1 MEKLE
6 KTIKKQL
13 APLVEQTMHDVLG
26 VTIDEL
32 NRDITAKL
40 EKGPFLDFPINTN
53 IPYKEAKRQ
62 FKRHYLRKLLQIH
75 YGNISEVAKQVHL
88 DRRSIH
94 RLVKEIKLDVDAIRR
109 EMAKAYEIRQ
119 ETVGHIIEDVLTH
132 YKQVL
137 HPIKLGE
144 AYRNV
149 DTVSRAILEN
159 LPEEPMP
166 LNEAEDE
173 FEREYLK
180 KALQESNGNV
190 MQAAR
195 RIGLR
200 YETVHRKCRQLG
212 VFGDSKASS

>member
-13 APLVEQTMHDVLG
+13 APIVEQTMHDVLG

-40 EKGPFLDFPINTN
+40 ERSPFLDFPIDIS
-53 IPYKEAKRQ
+53 IPYKQAKKQ
-62 FKRHYLRKLLQIH
+62 FKKHYLRKLLQVH

-94 RLVKEIKLDVDAIRR
+94 RIVKETKLDVDTIRK
-109 EMAKAYEIRQ
+109 EMAKAYEIKH
-119 ETVGHIIEDVLTH
+119 ETVGHIIEDILTN

-137 HPIKLGE
+137 HPMKLGE

-149 DTVSRAILEN
+149 DTVSKVILEN
-159 LPEEPMP
+159 LPEEPLP
-166 LNEAEDE
+166 LKEAEDE

-180 KALQESNGNV
+180 KALQENGNNV
-190 MQAAR
+190 TLTAKK
-195 RIGLR
+195 IGLR
-200 YETVHRKCRQLG
+200 YETLHRKCKALG
-212 VFGDSKASS
+212 LLFQTV